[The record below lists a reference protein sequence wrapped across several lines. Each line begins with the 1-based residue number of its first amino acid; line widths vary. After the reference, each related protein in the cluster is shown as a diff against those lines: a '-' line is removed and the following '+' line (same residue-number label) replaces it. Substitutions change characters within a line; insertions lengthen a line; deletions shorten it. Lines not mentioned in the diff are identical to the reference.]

1 MMNDLFIW
9 DSRMEPADSW
19 SWPQAVY
26 GECEGCG
33 AVIRDNRVMLD
44 DALLCSECA
53 EMEEVEDEDNARS
66 A

>member
-1 MMNDLFIW
+1 MSRPCDLFIW

-19 SWPQAVY
+19 SWPQAGY

-44 DALLCSECA
+44 DALLCADCERMA
-53 EMEEVEDEDNARS
+53 KAL
-66 A
+66 